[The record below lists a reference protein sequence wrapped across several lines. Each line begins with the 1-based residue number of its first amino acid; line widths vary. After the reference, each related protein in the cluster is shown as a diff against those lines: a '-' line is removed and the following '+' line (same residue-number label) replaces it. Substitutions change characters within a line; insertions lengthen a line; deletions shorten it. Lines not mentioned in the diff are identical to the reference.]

1 MAHLAV
7 FDVKALLAADAA
19 FEDESL
25 TCDVAK
31 VSGIVTSLERNFSFD
46 HGITVTPS
54 GLFPSVLQTPKGS
67 FYRYF
72 STLNCP

>member
-31 VSGIVTSLERNFSFD
+31 VSGIVTSLERNFSLD
-46 HGITVTPS
+46 HGKNCHTIWSFSISSTNAQR
-54 GLFPSVLQTPKGS
+54 FFLQV
-67 FYRYF
+67 F
-72 STLNCP
+72 